1 MKRIVLMAAL
11 FVVISM
17 SYMTA
22 HCAESVYYVQ
32 SVKAKVMSGSSF
44 KAAVIAEVGKG
55 SKLFSVG
62 KEGSW
67 IKVKYNNKTGYV
79 SSLLLSTHP
88 PIAKTGIIK
97 GDEAEIKQG
106 VRRRASSYT
115 SAAAARGLTQD
126 DRRRLSKEEKV
137 DYESLEKIESFKL
150 SADEINRFMEGN
162 KL

>member
-1 MKRIVLMAAL
+1 MKRMVLVLILFMVVGMAYVTAL
-11 FVVISM
+11 
-17 SYMTA
+17 Y
-22 HCAESVYYVQ
+22 AESVYYVQ
-32 SVKAKVMSGSSF
+32 SVKAKVMSDASF

-55 SKLFSVG
+55 SKLSSLG
-62 KEGSW
+62 RDGSW
-67 IKVKYNNKTGYV
+67 IKVKYNNTTGYV

-162 KL
+162 K